1 MKRFIKS
8 ILIVCL
14 TIVLAIST
22 TGCGYRGYRGKHKG
36 AYTLIYS
43 QVPDVLGARSGIMA
57 FLVDPQIIRLQED
70 GFGRALYLY
79 IEDAGEMVSI
89 CIVQKETKK
98 NVYFYPEQSTLS
110 FRVPYY
116 FYESYTSFSKEQLK
130 LLFNDVCSDEQLEN
144 FKANND
150 WNLPLIEEKLDSAPI
165 ILPRI
170 ILRWEQ
176 RTNKVNLSDEKW
188 EKYLFKVAVENG
200 HDITDD
206 YNKYFSYSSWMAT
219 DDYGRRLYYLEGVY
233 YEYFDNYSNISSIRY
248 FLEMVAIIKPDGT
261 FDEEL
266 FMVELVDKANYQEQ
280 IRALKIANNWNQPF
294 KGE

>member
-89 CIVQKETKK
+89 CLVQKETKK

-116 FYESYTSFSKEQLK
+116 FYDFYSDFSKEELVSI
-130 LLFNDVCSDEQLEN
+130 LNDVCSDEELIN
-144 FKANND
+144 FKADND
-150 WNLPLIEEKLDSAPI
+150 WNLPLNEDKFDSAAI
-165 ILPRI
+165 ILPKTSW
-170 ILRWEQ
+170 RWDN
-176 RTNKVNLSDEKW
+176 RVDKVNLSNSEW
-188 EKYLFKVAVENG
+188 EKHLFKVATENG
-200 HDITDD
+200 HDKLDSSS
-206 YNKYFSYSSWMAT
+206 KYFSYSSWMAT
-219 DDYGRRLYYLEGVY
+219 DDYGRRLYYLEGCY
-233 YEYFDNYSNISSIRY
+233 YEHFDRYSNTESIEH
-248 FLEMVAIIKPDGT
+248 FLEMVAIINPDGT

-280 IRALKIANNWNQPF
+280 IRALKIANNWNQPL
-294 KGE
+294 